1 MNYSPLRNIDIM
13 HLYIDFKCP
22 AAYLAL
28 HPTLAL
34 SEQLGVPISWHPIRK
49 YESPLLPEKPEEE
62 VSTRHRRV
70 RAVARQKTH
79 QLYAGV
85 QNLPLQFR
93 NPPTDTDM
101 ALAALCLLTER
112 GDNPLLFVRAAFAAY
127 WTGDT
132 DLNDAREVIAL
143 LGAPAIAEDDRNG
156 DGARTRLE
164 AALRKAEEN
173 GIFTSPTYVVEDAVS
188 EQVFVGREH
197 LPWIRELLKSAK

>member
-1 MNYSPLRNIDIM
+1 MQ
-13 HLYIDFKCP
+13 LYIDFKCP

-34 SEQLGVPISWHPIRK
+34 SEQLGVPISWHPIRNTQ
-49 YESPLLPEKPEEE
+49 SLLLPEKPNEE

-79 QLYAGV
+79 QLYASV

-93 NPPTDTDM
+93 NPPTSTDM

-112 GDNPLLFVRAAFAAY
+112 GDNPLPFIKAAFAAY

-132 DLNDAREVIAL
+132 DLNDARAVIAL
-143 LGAPAIAEDDRNG
+143 SGAPAIADGDENG
-156 DGARTRLE
+156 DGARTRLK
-164 AALRKAEEN
+164 AALREAEEN
-173 GIFTSPTYVVEDAVS
+173 GIFTSPTYVVQDVVS

-197 LPWIRELLKSAK
+197 LPWISELLQSTK